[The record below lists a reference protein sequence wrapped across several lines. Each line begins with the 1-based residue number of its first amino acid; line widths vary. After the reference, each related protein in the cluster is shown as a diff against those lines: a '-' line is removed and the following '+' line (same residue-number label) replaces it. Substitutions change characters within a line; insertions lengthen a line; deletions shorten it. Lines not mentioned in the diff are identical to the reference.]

1 MELIDRSAERYES
14 KYRWVIL
21 AMITVTGFITIGFP
35 TTSLSVLFS
44 DIAESLQLDL
54 FQIGLIWGVGTFMGI
69 FTALIGGPVIDYVGT
84 RRSVIVICLL
94 IGIFGALRGLA
105 SDFWTLFIFS
115 FLLGIIQPTLPI
127 NLIKLNVQWFAPE
140 QLGLSS
146 GIISF
151 GFATGLLS
159 GARLG
164 ASYLAPALG
173 GWRNV
178 IFVTGIAAIVIGIL
192 WLFVHPTEKR
202 ASTSK
207 LDWTSMLKGVRAV
220 AQFRN
225 LWLVGFVGFGL
236 LGLMRGVVGYVPSYL
251 RAIGW
256 LGIDADTAISLFFF
270 SSLIGVVPL
279 SYLSDRIRDRRKV
292 MIFAAFMM
300 TLGTA
305 IMFFAN
311 GVSMWVFVA
320 MLIAGFAFDAFMAI
334 QNASMSRIDGIPM
347 ALVGTGIGF
356 GVMLRNVGSTI
367 SPPLGN
373 SLAESGLVLPFLVW
387 AGLGLFA
394 LIMLCLYKEQ
404 GKNKVE

>member
-1 MELIDRSAERYES
+1 MTMLSPSAERYES
-14 KYRWVIL
+14 NYRWVIL
-21 AMITVTGFITIGFP
+21 AMITVTGFVGIGFP

-44 DIAESLQLDL
+44 EVAESLQLDL
-54 FQIGLIWGVGTFMGI
+54 FQVGLIWGIGTFMGI
-69 FTALIGGPVIDYVGT
+69 FTSLIGGPLIDYIGT
-84 RRSVIVICLL
+84 RRSVIGICLM

-105 SDFWTLFIFS
+105 TDFWTLFIFS

-127 NLIKLNVQWFAPE
+127 NLIKLNVQWFAPK

-159 GARLG
+159 GARFG
-164 ASYLAPALG
+164 ATYLSPMLG

-178 IFVTGIAAIVIGIL
+178 IFVTGVAAFIIGVIWI
-192 WLFVHPTEKR
+192 FVHPAEKR
-202 ASTSK
+202 DSHSK
-207 LDWTSMLKGVRAV
+207 LDWSSLLGGVRTV

-225 LWLVGFVGFGL
+225 LWILGFVGLGL

-251 RAIGW
+251 REIGW
-256 LGIDADTAISLFFF
+256 AGVDADTAISLFFF

-279 SYLSDRIRDRRKV
+279 SYLSDRIRNRRFI
-292 MIFAAFMM
+292 MIFAALAM
-300 TLGTA
+300 TTGTTM
-305 IMFFAN
+305 MFFAN
-311 GVSMWVFVA
+311 GNSMWVFVA
-320 MLIAGFAFDAFMAI
+320 MVIAGFTFDAFMAV

-347 ALVGTGIGF
+347 TLVGTALGF
-356 GVMLRNVGSTI
+356 GIMLRNVGSTA

-373 SLAESGLVLPFLVW
+373 SLAETGLVLPFLVW

-394 LIMLCLYKEQ
+394 LVMLFIYEEQ
-404 GKNKVE
+404 DKNRGE